1 MVLRS
6 WSERLALEG
15 NIRILV
21 VQALISTLGF
31 GMFVVIWQPYLI
43 SEGVSIV
50 EISWI
55 QSVINLSSGVGLI
68 AWGVLSDRY
77 GRKPVIIVSNVC
89 RILAIVALIMS
100 RNLVFLLVYASL
112 LGFSALFMIGNPARS
127 ALITESVVS
136 EKRATAFSTL
146 MAFGMIANT
155 ITASVGG
162 YLAVTSGYMPI
173 LYLAVAGDII
183 GLILITIFLR
193 ETLDQFRALLR
204 RRRGGIKSLLLNQ
217 KRIAGIGNVYVQDPL
232 FKAGIHPL
240 RTINTLSDDEVIAL
254 WQALRE
260 TLQESIDQG
269 GSGWER
275 NLYGEKGRWGE
286 RFLLVAYREGKPC
299 PTCGTA
305 VVKIKTGSTHNHICP
320 LCQPLEKG

>member
-1 MVLRS
+1 MPELPEIAVFAGDMQRELVGRTITDIEVLQPKSLNLPVEEFRTALTGGEILGVRPRGKWLRVQTTPGWLLLNLGMGGEILLTS
-6 WSERLALEG
+6 RDNLPEKHRLIFDLDDGTAL
-15 NIRILV
+15 
-21 VQALISTLGF
+21 
-31 GMFVVIWQPYLI
+31 
-43 SEGVSIV
+43 
-50 EISWI
+50 
-55 QSVINLSSGVGLI
+55 VINFWWFGYVHYV
-68 AWGVLSDRY
+68 AD
-77 GRKPVIIVSNVC
+77 
-89 RILAIVALIMS
+89 LADHPMTARLGPNALD
-100 RNLVFLLVYASL
+100 L
-112 LGFSALFMIGNPARS
+112 
-127 ALITESVVS
+127 
-136 EKRATAFSTL
+136 
-146 MAFGMIANT
+146 
-155 ITASVGG
+155 
-162 YLAVTSGYMPI
+162 
-173 LYLAVAGDII
+173 
-183 GLILITIFLR
+183 
-193 ETLDQFRALLR
+193 TLDQFRALLR
-204 RRRGGIKSLLLNQ
+204 RRRGGIKSFLLNQ

-240 RTINTLSDDEVIAL
+240 RTINTLSDDEVAGL